1 MYIPL
6 ASGLLVLFFY
16 FADLPHAHV
25 GHGGG
30 ERFAEE
36 LADLVGVRPDLREVV
51 DEQQHGRQ
59 RIHTGEQ
66 AQITKLH
73 QELNVLCKQAL

>member
-1 MYIPL
+1 M
-6 ASGLLVLFFY
+6 VFH

-30 ERFAEE
+30 ERFTEE
-36 LADLVGVRPDLREVV
+36 LADLVGVRPDLCEVI
-51 DEQQHGRQ
+51 DEQQHGSQ
-59 RIHTGEQ
+59 RIYAREKT
-66 AQITKLH
+66 QIAKLH